1 MVVNLFFNTVS
12 LSQSPFEKYFK
23 IFHVPLTSKNPPRS
37 VTSAGEMNWNCEKY
51 VGPTLNRFVISG
63 LLKIHVRG

>member
-23 IFHVPLTSKNPPRS
+23 IFHVPLTSKTHLE
-37 VTSAGEMNWNCEKY
+37 VSAGEMNWNCEKY